1 MRLRSICWGD
11 WECVMSQ
18 FPWPGSRRS
27 AMNYTHLSQ
36 SERYQ
41 ISALLKA
48 GHGLS
53 EIANILRR
61 HRSTIYREVSRN
73 SGLRGYRPKQA
84 EVLASQR
91 SERSRNAPKI
101 GRSLWRSVSV
111 LLNEKLSPEQISAQL
126 EVSHETIYKHVYVDR
141 SLGGDLYRHLRCQ
154 KKRRKCHAGGR
165 DRRG

>member
-1 MRLRSICWGD
+1 
-11 WECVMSQ
+11 
-18 FPWPGSRRS
+18 
-27 AMNYTHLSQ
+27 MNYTHLSQ

-48 GHGLS
+48 GHSLS
-53 EIANILRR
+53 EIATILRR

-84 EVLASQR
+84 ELLASRR

-101 GRSLWRSVSV
+101 SRSLWQSVAD
-111 LLNEKLSPEQISAQL
+111 LLREQLSPEQISAQL
-126 EVSHETIYKHVYVDR
+126 EVSHETIYKNIYLSR
-141 SLGGDLYRHLRCQ
+141 SLGEDLYRHLRCQ
-154 KKRRKCHAGGR
+154 KKRRKRYAGGR